1 MFAVISLSEAEM
13 LAQIEAALPQVT
25 PTVTEWGLVQDL
37 VTETSAKMGNI
48 EALIKMTGKL
58 DMDND
63 SVTSLELTHTI
74 PSNEVNFSLSIFKVK
89 QHFQ

>member
-1 MFAVISLSEAEM
+1 MFAVTSLSEAEM

-25 PTVTEWGLVQDL
+25 PPVTEWGLVQDL

-74 PSNEVNFSLSIFKVK
+74 PSNEVFSLSFV
-89 QHFQ
+89 